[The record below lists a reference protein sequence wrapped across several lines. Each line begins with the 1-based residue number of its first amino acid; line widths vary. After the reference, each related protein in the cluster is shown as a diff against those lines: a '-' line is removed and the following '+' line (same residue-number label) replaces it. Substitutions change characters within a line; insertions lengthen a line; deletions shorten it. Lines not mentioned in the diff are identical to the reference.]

1 MKDNS
6 NNSRSTIPLFVVLII
21 LLLIIAFG
29 ITCLSGGGEP
39 KIIET
44 AEVGTDV
51 PTEAATEMP
60 TEPVTESI
68 AEPEVQLN
76 LSNYDIYSEA
86 ALLMDKDGNVIYSL
100 NADEKIYPASL
111 TKIMTAI
118 VALENIRDIDDNVVI
133 PGDIFDYITA
143 EQASTAG
150 FTAYENVTY
159 RDLLYGTL
167 LSSGAECCLTLAS
180 YLGGSEDMFVE
191 MMNNKAEELGMQNTH
206 FTNVCGLHSY
216 DHYSTAMDISV
227 LLNYAL
233 KNDDFKEIFTADDY
247 YTETDYKP
255 EGITLHNTMF
265 SALSDFTFSGGEFLG
280 GKTGY
285 TSEAGLCLAS
295 LAMVNDKEYT
305 LVTMGAD
312 GSHETE
318 PFHIYDARKVYET
331 LAESDSN
338 HLLRAY

>member
-6 NNSRSTIPLFVVLII
+6 NKSGSTIPLFVILII
-21 LLLIIAFG
+21 LLLVIAFG
-29 ITCLSGGGEP
+29 VTCLSGSGELEV
-39 KIIET
+39 IES
-44 AEVGTDV
+44 AEAGTD
-51 PTEAATEMP
+51 AATEASTQIVKVP
-60 TEPVTESI
+60 ITEPIVSNPPSKLE
-68 AEPEVQLN
+68 
-76 LSNYDIYSEA
+76 LSDYDIYSEA

-100 NADEKIYPASL
+100 NADEQIYPASL

-118 VALENIRDIDDNVVI
+118 VAIENISDIDNDVVI
-133 PGDIFDYITA
+133 PGDIFDYLNA

-150 FTAYENVTY
+150 FVAYETVTY

-180 YLGGSEDMFVE
+180 CLGGSEDMFVA
-191 MMNNKAEELGMQNTH
+191 MMNDKAAELGMNNTH
-206 FTNVCGLHSY
+206 FTNVSGLHSY
-216 DHYSTAMDISV
+216 DHYSTAMDISI

-233 KNDDFKEIFTADDY
+233 KNNDFREVFTAKDY
-247 YTETDYKP
+247 YTETDCKP
-255 EGITLHNTMF
+255 AGITLHNTMF
-265 SALSDFTFSGGEFLG
+265 SALSDSYFSGGEFLG

-295 LAMVNDKEYT
+295 LATVNDKEYT

-318 PFHIYDARKVYET
+318 PFHIFDARKVYET
-331 LAESDSN
+331 LAESDIT
-338 HLLRAY
+338 